1 VDLTDLYPRLGDLL
15 ARVEVKT
22 ERVWAQEPGF
32 LADAARDLLSGRG
45 KRLRPTLLLL
55 AAECA
60 GGATDS
66 SIAIASMVEV
76 VHAASLVHDDVID
89 DAPSRRG
96 RRSAKVVWGN
106 KVSVLLGDYLIAR
119 AFSLLER
126 EDSHCLIGPLCDV
139 AARMC
144 GGQVGELRAAGRRGT
159 EPQYLEIVRDK
170 TASLFGFCGQAG
182 VQTAQGP
189 PALARA
195 LGLFGESFGVAFQ
208 VADDILDLV
217 GSNGRSGKPEGRDLA
232 ERKWTLPLIRA
243 YERGTEEERARLG
256 ELLGADQVSARE
268 VELVREMARAAGA
281 IDYAWHRVEDWLRK
295 AREQLAL
302 VPDSGAKQALLV
314 LAGERFPLPV
324 MT

>member
-1 VDLTDLYPRLGDLL
+1 MADGTTRGFQLSPVDLTDLYPRLGDLL

-66 SIAIASMVEV
+66 SIAIASMIEV

-119 AFSLLER
+119 AFSLVER

-144 GGQVGELRAAGRRGT
+144 GGQVGELRARGPACDRAPVPGDCTRQDRQPLRLLRAGR
-159 EPQYLEIVRDK
+159 
-170 TASLFGFCGQAG
+170 
-182 VQTAQGP
+182 
-189 PALARA
+189 
-195 LGLFGESFGVAFQ
+195 
-208 VADDILDLV
+208 
-217 GSNGRSGKPEGRDLA
+217 
-232 ERKWTLPLIRA
+232 
-243 YERGTEEERARLG
+243 
-256 ELLGADQVSARE
+256 GADRGG
-268 VELVREMARAAGA
+268 AAGA
-281 IDYAWHRVEDWLRK
+281 G
-295 AREQLAL
+295 
-302 VPDSGAKQALLV
+302 SGPGSV
-314 LAGERFPLPV
+314 R
-324 MT
+324 